1 MLSLAIDFEFGV
13 VREYMFNDVILEGV
27 WITLQ
32 VAILAQVIG
41 VVLGVLFA
49 LMRVSG
55 SRVLGVLAGI
65 YVWIFRGTPAL
76 LQLLILYF
84 GIPQLF
90 DNQTVTTE
98 LTAFRAAIIAFGIN
112 EGAYMTEIM
121 RAGILSVESG
131 QMDAAKSVGMT
142 QLQAMRRIVLP
153 QAMRVV
159 VPPTGNEFIAL
170 LKNSSVAFTIGLVEL
185 TGAANLIYSVN
196 FKIME
201 LLVVAGIWYL
211 IIVTVFSLI
220 QVEIERAFAIGDRE
234 RPQTLFSRMSDMMA
248 GRRIP

>member
-1 MLSLAIDFEFGV
+1 VNLAIDFDFSV
-13 VREYMFNDVILEGV
+13 VREYMFNDVILRGV
-27 WITLQ
+27 WKTIQ
-32 VAILAQVIG
+32 VAVLAQVIG
-41 VVLGVLFA
+41 VVLGILFA

-55 SRVLGVLAGI
+55 SRALGFAAGF
-65 YVWIFRGTPAL
+65 YVWLFRGTPAL

-84 GIPQLF
+84 GVPQLF
-90 DNQTVTTE
+90 SSQTVTTE
-98 LTAFRAAIIAFGIN
+98 LTAFRAAIIAFGLN

-121 RAGILSVESG
+121 RAGILSVENG
-131 QMDAAKSVGMT
+131 QMDAGKSLGMT

-185 TGAANLIYSVN
+185 LGAANLIYSVN

-211 IIVTVFSLI
+211 AITTVFSFA
-220 QVEIERAFAIGDRE
+220 QAEIERLLAVADRE
-234 RPQTLFSRMSDMMA
+234 RPQTIFSRVLDLMA
-248 GRRIP
+248 SRRGL

>member
-1 MLSLAIDFEFGV
+1 VTLAIDFDFSV
-13 VREYMFNDVILEGV
+13 VREYMFNDVILRGV
-27 WITLQ
+27 WTTIQ
-32 VAILAQVIG
+32 VAVLAQVIG

-55 SRVLGVLAGI
+55 SRVLGVAAGF
-65 YVWIFRGTPAL
+65 YVWLFRGTPAL

-84 GIPQLF
+84 GVPQLF
-90 DNQTVTTE
+90 NSQAVTTE
-98 LTAFRAAIIAFGIN
+98 LTAFRAAIIAFGLN

-131 QMDAAKSVGMT
+131 QMDAGKSLGMT

-185 TGAANLIYSVN
+185 LGAANLIYSVN

-211 IIVTVFSLI
+211 TITTVFSI
-220 QVEIERAFAIGDRE
+220 AQAEVERLLTAGDRE
-234 RPQTLFSRMSDMMA
+234 RSQTIFSRVLDLMA
-248 GRRIP
+248 ARRGF

>member
-1 MLSLAIDFEFGV
+1 MNLAIDFEFRV
-13 VREYMFNDVILEGV
+13 VREYLFNDVVLEGV

-32 VAILAQVIG
+32 VAVLAQIIG
-41 VVLGVLFA
+41 VVLGVMFA

-55 SRVLGVLAGI
+55 NRALQFAAGF
-65 YVWIFRGTPAL
+65 YVWLFRGTPAL

-90 DNQTVTTE
+90 GNQTLTTE

-131 QMDAAKSVGMT
+131 QMDAARSVGMT
-142 QLQAMRRIVLP
+142 QLQAMRRVILP

-185 TGAANLIYSVN
+185 LGAVNLIYSVN

-211 IIVTVFSLI
+211 VITTVFSLA
-220 QVEIERAFAIGDRE
+220 QAEIERLLAIADRD
-234 RPQTLFSRMSDMMA
+234 RPQTLFSRMVDLMGS
-248 GRRIP
+248 RRAF

>member
-1 MLSLAIDFEFGV
+1 MITLAIDFDFGV

-32 VAILAQVIG
+32 VAVIAQIIG
-41 VVLGVLFA
+41 VILGVLFA

-55 SRVLGVLAGI
+55 SRVLGLFAGI
-65 YVWIFRGTPAL
+65 YVWLFRGTPAL

-90 DNQTVTTE
+90 DNQTITTE

-142 QLQAMRRIVLP
+142 QMQAMRRIVLP

-211 IIVTVFSLI
+211 VIVTVFSLV
-220 QVEIERAFAIGDRE
+220 QVEIERALSIGDRD
-234 RPQTLFSRMSDMMA
+234 RQQSLFSRMSDMMA